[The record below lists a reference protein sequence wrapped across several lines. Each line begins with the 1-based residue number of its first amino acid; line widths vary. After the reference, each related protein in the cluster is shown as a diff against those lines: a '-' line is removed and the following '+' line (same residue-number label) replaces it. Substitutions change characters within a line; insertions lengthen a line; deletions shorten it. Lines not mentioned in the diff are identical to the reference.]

1 MSRKVLWIG
10 VPVAVI
16 AALVG
21 VRALLASSQKSALE
35 VVQPVAGKAYF
46 PTATVT
52 DSQGAVSVAVTQL
65 NLNGPGDTLDFTVS
79 MNTHS
84 VNLDMDLVKN
94 AFLVTDTGLTVSPIR
109 WDAPPGGHHVS
120 GTLSFSSVLGDK
132 AVLDGATRLTLTIRN
147 VGVPERVFTWEV
159 QPAG

>member
-1 MSRKVLWIG
+1 MSRKVLWIA
-10 VPVAVI
+10 VPIVVLV
-16 AALVG
+16 ALVG
-21 VRALLASSQKSALE
+21 ARSLRASSKKSTPE

-46 PTATVT
+46 PTATLT
-52 DSQGAVSVAVTQL
+52 DEQGAVSVAVTQL
-65 NLNGPGDTLDFTVS
+65 NLNGPGDTLDFMVS

-84 VNLDMDLVKN
+84 VNLDMDLARN

-109 WDAPPGGHHVS
+109 WDAPSGGHHVS

-132 AVLDGATRLTLTIRN
+132 AVLDGVTRLTLTIRN
-147 VGVPERVFTWEV
+147 VSVPERVFTWEV